1 MTTHQQRPV
10 ALLGS
15 FALEE
20 QSLIAERREK
30 VLALESY
37 QRKIEAGADPTQDEM
52 ITAAEAKLAIARI
65 DVELGNIAQAPMVK
79 AERAVTSLF
88 QPGDDKFVSLPES
101 IHQTAIGRLAKRV
114 AHCLEFP
121 EASVFLALLGSASAS
136 VATSHAVQYA
146 SGTSIPAGLFVV
158 IEQPPATQKSRLLS
172 IGMRPYEKSIIDH
185 NRRIASFNKEAE
197 KEDQLPYAFW
207 NATDATSAAL
217 DEALS
222 NCDSGR
228 FVIASAEQSAFASLF
243 PSEGYSGNNE
253 LLLKGYPGEYVSS
266 LRKGRKAFHGVAS
279 GTVVLVAQ
287 PGSAKRVL
295 SASNG
300 SGLAERFLYMAE
312 PSLLGSRTHHGEYL
326 TSADTEA
333 FWRACA
339 ECVADYSA
347 RALSE
352 ASADRVAPDPETLH
366 QLKASAEG
374 YKLIRDQAKH
384 MEPRLGLLE
393 RRGDMVMLSWLG
405 KLEQHALK
413 VAAVLHV
420 IECRAAGCTVPEVI
434 PSDLIRSAIDFVL
447 VMGEHLEQVLRDN
460 GESGDAAEVEAVITL
475 ISDDRH
481 LGVRPAAMKLQRRAP
496 FRAMG
501 KNAYTAARKRIEQM
515 IQDGMLMFDDRGNL
529 MAV

>member
-1 MTTHQQRPV
+1 MNAYNQASAASEIGRLEAEQEDVRLYLTNYRARLAEGRTTDDED
-10 ALLGS
+10 
-15 FALEE
+15 LEAGNM
-20 QSLIAERREK
+20 QMRLSAIAVELDNITSEPLVKADRA
-30 VLALESY
+30 VLALF
-37 QRKIEAGADPTQDEM
+37 KP
-52 ITAAEAKLAIARI
+52 AE
-65 DVELGNIAQAPMVK
+65 E
-79 AERAVTSLF
+79 
-88 QPGDDKFVSLPES
+88 KFVTLPEA
-101 IHQTAIGRLAKRV
+101 IRQTVVGKLAKRV

-121 EASVFLALLGSASAS
+121 ESSAFLALLGSASAS
-136 VATSHAVQYA
+136 VATSYAVQYA

-158 IEQPPATQKSRLLS
+158 IEQPPATQKSRLLN
-172 IGMRPYEKSIIDH
+172 IGMRPYEKGIIDH
-185 NRRIASFNKEAE
+185 NRRVASFNNEAA

-243 PSEGYSGNNE
+243 PSDTYAGNNE

-279 GTVVLVAQ
+279 GSVVLVAQ
-287 PGSAKRVL
+287 PGSAKRVF

-333 FWRACA
+333 FWKACA

-347 RALSE
+347 RALNQAGS
-352 ASADRVAPDPETLH
+352 DRAAPDPETLH
-366 QLKASAEG
+366 QLKASADG
-374 YKLIRDQAKH
+374 YKLIRDQAKQ
-384 MEPRLGLLE
+384 MEARLGLLAK
-393 RRGDMVMLSWLG
+393 RGDMVMLSWLG
-405 KLEQHALK
+405 KLEQHVLK

-420 IECRAAGCTVPEVI
+420 IECRAAGCTVPEVV
-434 PSDLIRSAIDFVL
+434 PASLIRAAIDFVL
-447 VMGEHLEQVLRDN
+447 VMGDHLEQVLHDN

-475 ISDDRH
+475 ISDDKH
-481 LGVRPAAMKLQRRAP
+481 LGVRPAALKLQRRAP

-501 KNAYTAARKRIEQM
+501 KNAYMAARKRIEQM
-515 IQDGMLMFDDRGNL
+515 IQDGFLMFDDKGNL

>member
-1 MTTHQQRPV
+1 MSAIQQHPR
-10 ALLGS
+10 ALAGS
-15 FALEE
+15 ACLRIERLE
-20 QSLIAERREK
+20 AERREAQALRAEY
-30 VLALESY
+30 LAMGTEEGDL
-37 QRKIEAGADPTQDEM
+37 K
-52 ITAAEAKLAIARI
+52 AAEMEIRQGAIR
-65 DVELGNIAQAPMVK
+65 EEIAFIASEPQVR
-79 AERAVTSLF
+79 AERAVLALF
-88 QPGDDKFVSLPES
+88 RPAEEKFVSLPDA
-101 IHQTAIGRLAKRV
+101 IRQTVVGKLARRV

-121 EASVFLALLGSASAS
+121 EASAFLALLGSASAS
-136 VATSHAVQYA
+136 VATAHAVQYA

-172 IGMRPYEKSIIDH
+172 IGMRPYDEGIRDH
-185 NRRIASFNKEAE
+185 NRRVSALNKDASKA
-197 KEDQLPYAFW
+197 DQLPYAFW

-243 PSEGYSGNNE
+243 PSDSYAGNNE

-279 GTVVLVAQ
+279 GAVVLVAQ
-287 PGSAKRVL
+287 PGSAKRVFN
-295 SASNG
+295 ASNG

-312 PSLLGSRTHHGEYL
+312 PSLLGRRTHHGEFL
-326 TSADTEA
+326 TGHDTDA
-333 FWRACA
+333 FRKACA
-339 ECVADYSA
+339 ACLADYSA
-347 RALSE
+347 RTLDE
-352 ASADRVAPDPETLH
+352 ASVDSAAPDPETLH
-366 QLKASAEG
+366 QLKASADG
-374 YKLIRDQAKH
+374 YRMLLGQARQ

-420 IECRAAGCTVPEVI
+420 IECRASGCSVPEII
-434 PSDLIRSAIDFVL
+434 PASLIRAAIDFVL
-447 VMGEHLEQVLRDN
+447 VMGDHLEQVLHDN

-475 ISDDRH
+475 ISEDKH
-481 LGVRPAAMKLQRRAP
+481 LGVRPAALKLQRRAP

-501 KNAYTAARKRIEQM
+501 KNAYMAARKRIEQM
-515 IQDGMLMFDDRGNL
+515 VEGGILMLNDKGNL
-529 MAV
+529 TAV